1 MKLQSLRKNCHTITI
16 DGKPMILRMDLN
28 AMDYLERA
36 CGGIEQA
43 ANARDIKTQKH
54 FIRAFLLCNYPENAE
69 VFNRDDLNGLKPSLY
84 QVGEWFDPD
93 TMAAVSLELY
103 NLALEQMEVPEG
115 ENSLGEQMQETVVAA
130 IGALLKLCGQPNLD
144 EALKVFGYQRQEKS

>member
-16 DGKPMILRMDLN
+16 DEKPMTLRMDLN
-28 AMDYLERA
+28 ALDYLERT

-43 ANARDIKTQKH
+43 ANAQDIKTQKH

-84 QVGEWFDPD
+84 QVGQWFDPD
-93 TMAAVSLELY
+93 TIAAVSLELY
-103 NLALEQMEVPEG
+103 TLALEQMEVPEG
-115 ENSLGEQMQETVVAA
+115 ENSLGEQMKETVVAA

-144 EALKVFGYQRQEKS
+144 EALKVFGYRRQEKS